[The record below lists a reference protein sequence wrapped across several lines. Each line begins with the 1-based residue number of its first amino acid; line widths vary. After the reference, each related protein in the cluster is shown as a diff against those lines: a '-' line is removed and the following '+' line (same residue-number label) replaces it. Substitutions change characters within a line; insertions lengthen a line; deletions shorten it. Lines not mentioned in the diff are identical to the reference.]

1 MQPMWENGYKNLNT
15 SFYEQLEN
23 VYNHII
29 DNDYDNLIITNF
41 EAGFNL
47 EDEQNCLK
55 QFVYELQ
62 DYIYGWELNEQGFTD
77 DEIERI
83 EDGEIVASESGVKW
97 GLGGDHSEIVL
108 IDEWMFNLEGE
119 IHLCGAFDGECI
131 EDVEIALTHA
141 NVDFKRVES
150 LII

>member
-1 MQPMWENGYKNLNT
+1 MKTLIIHHLQPMWENGYKNLNT

-83 EDGEIVASESGVKW
+83 EDGEIVASESGVKPS
-97 GLGGDHSEIVL
+97 GKDIQKSQILMNIS
-108 IDEWMFNLEGE
+108 
-119 IHLCGAFDGECI
+119 
-131 EDVEIALTHA
+131 
-141 NVDFKRVES
+141 
-150 LII
+150 